1 MMSLDDDNNEIN
13 NSKKIFLINILK
25 NLRMKKILFCSALA
39 AVALASCSS
48 DDFMGDTPGNVQSNT
63 SAINFDGGTGKITR
77 ASTQT
82 GATAAQTLNN
92 NYVVFGY
99 KTDNNGSKTTVFDHY
114 TIKWNNLAG
123 KTESNTKGWEYVG
136 EKTNSLSS
144 LGGNKDQTIKYWDYS
159 AKQYDFVAFSFG
171 KATQGDGEDEVK
183 ASSIDNTPK
192 YTLTGK
198 VGELAK
204 CFIADRITAKSS
216 TTGKDN
222 LLVQYKK
229 DVQFNFRSLSTKVTM
244 GIYETIPGYSVK
256 DVKFYSSD
264 NTKLDDAQNKPTLY
278 AKDKKIPAG
287 NGTIT
292 VTFPTTDESKTD
304 YNKAHVKFAVAE
316 GNENSSTIQ
325 FGNLSTVEKEKA
337 EKTGTTFI
345 GRDINNFS
353 TPKDGTNKKY
363 EVVIPAEVGDLTLKV
378 DYTLESIDGSGEEI
392 KVTGATAV
400 VPEKYTKWEP
410 NYAYTYIFKIS
421 DKTNGST
428 GGSTDPAGLYP
439 ITFDAIVTETE
450 TGKQETI
457 TTVADNSITTYAK
470 GEINNEYKKDANIY
484 VSVNNTTD
492 LHIKNGDDD
501 TTPTNVALYTATA
514 TGTQTITEAT
524 VAHCLK
530 SGEDV
535 AGGGKKLT
543 NGYANVLTVTP
554 ATGLS
559 IVSEIAAGDAVDGNA
574 ITGNFAKFT
583 PNAAGTYVFEFTDT
597 NNTKYYKVIK
607 VVAE

>member
-1 MMSLDDDNNEIN
+1 MYM
-13 NSKKIFLINILK
+13 KKYIFLAA
-25 NLRMKKILFCSALA
+25 SALT
-39 AVALASCSS
+39 LASCTSE
-48 DDFMGDTPGNVQSNT
+48 DFLGNTPGNVQSNT

-77 ASTQT
+77 ASTLT
-82 GATAAQTLNN
+82 GDKAAGALNN

-99 KTDNNGSKTTVFDHY
+99 KTDKNDSKTTVFDHY
-114 TIKWNNLAG
+114 TIHWNNQAG

-136 EKTNSLSS
+136 LTANSLTS
-144 LGGNKDQTIKYWDYS
+144 LTGDKAQTIKYWDYS

-171 KATQGDGEDEVK
+171 TATQGEGEGEGEVK
-183 ASSIDNTPK
+183 ASTINTTPT
-192 YTLTGK
+192 YTLTGN
-198 VGELAK
+198 VEDLAK
-204 CFIADRITAKSS
+204 CFIADRITAKPT

-222 LLVQYKK
+222 LLVQYQK

-256 DVKFYSSD
+256 DVVFYSNGTTPLSGE
-264 NTKLDDAQNKPTLY
+264 NNKPTLY
-278 AKDKKIPAG
+278 AANATIPSG
-287 NGTIT
+287 KGTIS
-292 VTFPTTDESKTD
+292 VTFPTTDEKNTD
-304 YNKAHVKFAVAE
+304 YNKAHVEFAAAP
-316 GNENSSTIQ
+316 GSDNSSSIQ
-325 FGNLSTVEKEKA
+325 FGNLSTVEKEKE
-337 EKTGTTFI
+337 EKGTTGFI
-345 GRDINNFS
+345 GRDITTFS

-363 EVVIPAEVGDLTLKV
+363 GVVIPAKVGALTLKV

-400 VPEKYTKWEP
+400 VPEKYTNWEP

-428 GGSTDPAGLYP
+428 GGSTAGLYP

-470 GEINNEYKKDANIY
+470 GEINNEYKTKDNIY
-484 VSVNNTTD
+484 VSVAGKTLTIDDAETT
-492 LHIKNGDDD
+492 N
-501 TTPTNVALYTATA
+501 TNVKLYTANA

-535 AGGGKKLT
+535 VGGGKKLT
-543 NGYANVLTVTP
+543 NGDGNVLTVTP
-554 ATGLS
+554 ATGLT
-559 IVSEIAAGDAVDGNA
+559 IVPEIAADDAVDGNA
-574 ITGNFAKFT
+574 IKGNFAKFT
-583 PNAAGTYVFEFTDT
+583 PSTPGTYVFEFTDT
-597 NNTKYYKVIK
+597 DSKKYYKVIIVK
-607 VVAE
+607 